1 MPADPDAEVHGFR
14 QVGVAGARLH
24 AAAESF
30 IGPDPVGGAPP
41 LPIGEVM
48 GLAAVAPPVPV
59 GKGAVGKEAAAV
71 AGKGD
76 KVRRVGRPGSEAG
89 RQGRDGEQGEK
100 SGKKKA
106 AERGRDGEHGLFL
119 QMGRQNFELM
129 ILTRLSDKGE
139 KVV

>member
-1 MPADPDAEVHGFR
+1 
-14 QVGVAGARLH
+14 
-24 AAAESF
+24 
-30 IGPDPVGGAPP
+30 
-41 LPIGEVM
+41 
-48 GLAAVAPPVPV
+48 
-59 GKGAVGKEAAAV
+59 
-71 AGKGD
+71 
-76 KVRRVGRPGSEAG
+76 VGRPGSEAG